1 MYCENCGKKLI
12 RGYQFCMECGTPVP
26 PEADDEDQGQEQ
38 DAQQSETQQE
48 SEMPGI
54 QPLGS
59 DEGTLVYCPT
69 CGMRMQKSTDH
80 CEKCGMRL
88 AGNSPTNSGVPLV
101 NSDPLGGDFS
111 GISDNDIAQINSFVN
126 NSGFSGG
133 IEYNNNFNNDGIGY
147 NDPGIGGG
155 FGGGNLSSEIEAL
168 NQQFA
173 NLNST
178 ASDMP
183 AISAPVRQPDPEPAP
198 APAVPEPEPFS
209 RRVDNFSMEAGMPE
223 TQFLSESGLP
233 VINGG
238 EMSEPEVPVELEHH
252 LDDIN
257 IDVPAPAPEMPVYN
271 EPVPETPVYSEPVPE
286 TPVYNE
292 PVPETPVYSEP
303 VPETPVYSEPV
314 AEAPV
319 YSEPVPE
326 TPVYSEPVAE
336 TPVYSKPVTEAPVYS
351 EPVPETPVYNEPVT
365 ETPIY
370 SEPVPETP
378 VYSEPVPET
387 PVYSEPV
394 PETPV
399 YNEPVAEAPVYNEP
413 VAEAPVYNEPVA
425 ETPVYSE
432 PVPEMP
438 IYNQPADNIP
448 TPEDDM
454 STVLLPQHNE
464 PAPDY
469 DRTVRL
475 HRDPNDNPACEDS
488 APASGNEDG
497 GVDLGKLVYCR
508 NCGQDM
514 YENEPVCKNCGS
526 PNKWNQKPL
535 KHSVSGAKNTQP
547 KSEPKKVFGVI
558 PIPAV
563 IGGGVVVAGIIALIA
578 LTSNPGKND
587 DNIVQPS
594 TTTAS
599 TPESTAAPEDNS
611 EPDMSESAVDS
622 TTTDPIDESVVTE
635 PTVSQPV
642 VTDPVEVSDPDES
655 SQTDGNS
662 NPGMPDHAEA
672 TTPTS
677 VTSHTTSTTQ
687 SSASRPGTPAASSA
701 TTKPVTTR
709 PTTVT
714 TRPTTAAPAVSKPST
729 TVSNEDKQ
737 RAKMLDAFE
746 AISAEVGKV
755 HVYAQATISALD
767 NGKTRTF
774 YTIGMTSTLS
784 SGKSNAASLLKGAKP
799 SSGELTSAYSSLEKL
814 YDLYVEYYNYVTTS
828 TDGSDTFSTKE
839 TNKWSAFNTAVKNT
853 FNYSKLQTKNQTDA
867 DKSRTYADIMTDAS
881 SAASNAVTQFSSVQ
895 TAVEKLKSSN
905 YDDEVMATIYNTKTS
920 AILKAA
926 GYAQMVNNY
935 YSVLS
940 SGVPNSYSSA
950 KAALS
955 NTSSDID
962 ELLGV
967 FTLAGYNDLSGFKKD
982 ASASIKTVNGDI
994 SAINKAL

>member
-133 IEYNNNFNNDGIGY
+133 IEYNNDFNNGDIGY

-198 APAVPEPEPFS
+198 APAVPEPESFS
-209 RRVDNFSMEAGMPE
+209 RRVDDFSMEAGMPE

-271 EPVPETPVYSEPVPE
+271 EPVAEA
-286 TPVYNE
+286 PVYNE
-292 PVPETPVYSEP
+292 PAPKVPVYN
-303 VPETPVYSEPV
+303 EPV

-326 TPVYSEPVAE
+326 TPVYSEPAPE
-336 TPVYSKPVTEAPVYS
+336 APVYSEPVPEAPVYNEPVLETPVYS
-351 EPVPETPVYNEPVT
+351 EPVPETPVYSEPAPEAPV
-365 ETPIY
+365 Y
-370 SEPVPETP
+370 SEPVTETP

-394 PETPV
+394 T
-399 YNEPVAEAPVYNEP
+399 
-413 VAEAPVYNEPVA
+413 

-432 PVPEMP
+432 PAPETPVYSEPAPEAPVYSEPAPEMP

-448 TPEDDM
+448 TSEDDM

-475 HRDPNDNPACEDS
+475 HRDPNDNHASEDS

-594 TTTAS
+594 TTTVS

-622 TTTDPIDESVVTE
+622 TPTDPIDEPVVTE
-635 PTVSQPV
+635 PTVSQPA

-677 VTSHTTSTTQ
+677 VTSHTTQ
-687 SSASRPGTPAASSA
+687 SSVSRPGTPAASSA
-701 TTKPVTTR
+701 TTRPVTTR

-774 YTIGMTSTLS
+774 YTSGMTSTLS

-940 SGVPNSYSSA
+940 SGVPNSYSSEM
-950 KAALS
+950 AALS
-955 NTSSDID
+955 NASSDID

>member
-271 EPVPETPVYSEPVPE
+271 EPVAEA
-286 TPVYNE
+286 
-292 PVPETPVYSEP
+292 
-303 VPETPVYSEPV
+303 PVYSEPV

-319 YSEPVPE
+319 Y
-326 TPVYSEPVAE
+326 
-336 TPVYSKPVTEAPVYS
+336 
-351 EPVPETPVYNEPVT
+351 NEPA
-365 ETPIY
+365 
-370 SEPVPETP
+370 PE
-378 VYSEPVPET
+378 V
-387 PVYSEPV
+387 
-394 PETPV
+394 
-399 YNEPVAEAPVYNEP
+399 
-413 VAEAPVYNEPVA
+413 PVYNEPVA

-432 PVPEMP
+432 PVAETPVYSEPAPEAPVYSEPVPETPIYSEPAPETPVYNEPVTETPVYSEPAPEMP

-448 TPEDDM
+448 TSEDDM

-475 HRDPNDNPACEDS
+475 HRDPNDNPASEDS

-587 DNIVQPS
+587 DNIVHPS

-622 TTTDPIDESVVTE
+622 TTTDPIDEPVVTE
-635 PTVSQPV
+635 PTVSQPA

-677 VTSHTTSTTQ
+677 VTSHTTQ
-687 SSASRPGTPAASSA
+687 SSVSRPGTPAASSA

-714 TRPTTAAPAVSKPST
+714 TRPTTAVPAVSKPST

-774 YTIGMTSTLS
+774 YTSGMTSTLS

>member
-271 EPVPETPVYSEPVPE
+271 EPVA
-286 TPVYNE
+286 
-292 PVPETPVYSEP
+292 
-303 VPETPVYSEPV
+303 ETPVYSEPV

-326 TPVYSEPVAE
+326 TPVYSEPVTE
-336 TPVYSKPVTEAPVYS
+336 TPVYNEPVTETPVYS
-351 EPVPETPVYNEPVT
+351 EPVAETPVYNEPVT

-378 VYSEPVPET
+378 VYNEPVAEAPVYSESVPET

-394 PETPV
+394 AETPV
-399 YNEPVAEAPVYNEP
+399 YSEPVAETPVYS
-413 VAEAPVYNEPVA
+413 EPVA

-448 TPEDDM
+448 TSEDDM

-475 HRDPNDNPACEDS
+475 HRDPNDNPASEDS

-587 DNIVQPS
+587 DNIVHPS

-622 TTTDPIDESVVTE
+622 TPTDPIDEPVVTE
-635 PTVSQPV
+635 PTVSQPA

-677 VTSHTTSTTQ
+677 VTSHTTQ
-687 SSASRPGTPAASSA
+687 SSVSRPGTPAASSA

-714 TRPTTAAPAVSKPST
+714 TRPTTAVPAVSKPST

-774 YTIGMTSTLS
+774 YTSGMTSTLS